1 MRIDPRARP
10 HRPLLPTLLLI
21 GASGL
26 LPDLAAA
33 CACGCGVFDVGTGA
47 MFPEG
52 AGGVLYAEFDSMNQ
66 NTNWAGGARSPA
78 AEDPDKDI
86 RTDFYTVGARYM
98 FDRAWGVQVDVPYWQ
113 RSFTTAEDAGTVA
126 TFRHGALADI
136 RIRGL
141 YTGFSGDLSTGV
153 SFGLKL
159 PTGDATYAHFD
170 PDTEIGTGSTDLLL
184 GAYHLGK
191 IPALGGLNYFVNAL
205 WQEPLK
211 TRGDY
216 RPGAES
222 VAVAGIYRQGWSVG
236 AARVT
241 PVLQA
246 TADYRA
252 HDGGALGDPA
262 NTGYRRLIAAPG
274 LEVDFSRVHLYAEAG
289 FSLYDEVTGNQL
301 ISRRLYKVVLS
312 YAF

>member
-1 MRIDPRARP
+1 M
-10 HRPLLPTLLLI
+10 
-21 GASGL
+21 
-26 LPDLAAA
+26 
-33 CACGCGVFDVGTGA
+33 
-47 MFPEG
+47 
-52 AGGVLYAEFDSMNQ
+52 LYAEFDSMNQ
-66 NTNWAGGARSPA
+66 NVNWSGGARSPA
-78 AEDPDKDI
+78 ADNPDKDI

-98 FDRAWGVQVDVPYWQ
+98 VNRAWGVQVDLPYWQ
-113 RSFTTAEDAGTVA
+113 RDFTTAAVAGGA
-126 TFRHGALADI
+126 ETFRHGALADV

-141 YTGFSGDLSTGV
+141 YTGFSGDLSTGL

-191 IPALGGLNYFVNAL
+191 IPAVGGLGFFVNAL

-211 TRGDY
+211 TRGGY
-216 RPGAES
+216 RPGAEA

-236 AARVT
+236 AARIT

-252 HDGGALGDPA
+252 HDAGALADPA
-262 NTGYRRLIAAPG
+262 DTGYRRVIGAPG
-274 LEVDFSRVHLYAEAG
+274 VEVDFTRVQLYAEAG
-289 FSLYDEVTGNQL
+289 FALYDEVAGNQL
-301 ISRRLYKVVLS
+301 ISRRLYKVMLS